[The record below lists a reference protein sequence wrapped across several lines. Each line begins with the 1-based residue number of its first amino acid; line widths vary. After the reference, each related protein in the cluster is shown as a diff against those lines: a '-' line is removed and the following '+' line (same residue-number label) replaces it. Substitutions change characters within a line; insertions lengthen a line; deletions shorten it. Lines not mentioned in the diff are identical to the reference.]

1 MINSIGSGRETG
13 RANIPAITVVCS
25 LVLLGGCAGWWGET
39 ADKPLPGERISV
51 MTLENTL
58 TPDPRLADLAVRLP
72 KPFANPDWPQ
82 AGGMPNH
89 AMHHLSAKGRLAEVW
104 RTDIGDGSS
113 SDARLIASPI
123 VFQQRV
129 FTMDTDSRVQALD
142 VANGDV
148 LWRVKLVPKNEGDDE
163 EMNSGGIAFAN
174 GRIYVTTGFAEIIVL
189 DASNGREIWRRT
201 LNGPMRA
208 APTVFKG
215 RVFVVT
221 IANEL
226 HALDAKDGRTL
237 WSHVGIAETAGLL
250 GGASPAADGS
260 VVITPYSSGEI
271 VALRHE
277 NGRVVWSD
285 TLTALR
291 RTDPVS
297 TLPHI
302 RGRPVID
309 RGRVIASSNSGRTV
323 AIDLRTGSRL
333 WEQGIGSAYGA
344 WVAGEFI
351 YLLSTNGEIV
361 CLSRRNGGIRWV
373 RQLQRFENEED
384 KEDPIYWSGP
394 VLAGDRILVGGSH
407 GELWSISPYTGKL
420 LGRID
425 VGDPVYLPAIVAQD
439 TVFVLTDDADLIALR

>member
-1 MINSIGSGRETG
+1 MVINRIIAACLGFAFLSACSGW
-13 RANIPAITVVCS
+13 
-25 LVLLGGCAGWWGET
+25 LGDSAE
-39 ADKPLPGERISV
+39 KPLPGERISV
-51 MTLENTL
+51 MTLQSAL
-58 TPDPRLADLAVRLP
+58 TPDPRLSDLAVRLP
-72 KPFANPDWPQ
+72 RPFSNPDWPQ

-89 AMHHLSAKGRLAEVW
+89 AMHHLSAKGKLEEVW
-104 RTDIGDGSS
+104 SVDIGDGSNS
-113 SDARLIASPI
+113 NAQLIASPI
-123 VFQQRV
+123 VSQGRV
-129 FTMDTDSRVQALD
+129 FTLDTDGRVQATS
-142 VANGDV
+142 VENGDA
-148 LWRVKLVPKNEGDDE
+148 LWRTKIIAKNSGDDD
-163 EMNSGGIAFAN
+163 EMTSGGVAYAN
-174 GRIYVTTGFAEIIVL
+174 GRLYITTGFAEVIVL
-189 DASNGREIWRRT
+189 DATNGREVWRRT

-226 HALDAKDGRTL
+226 YALDATDGRTL
-237 WSHVGIAETAGLL
+237 WTHVGIAETAGLL

-260 VVITPYSSGEI
+260 VVIVSYSSGEI
-271 VALRHE
+271 VALRLE
-277 NGRVVWSD
+277 NGRVAWSD

-297 TLPHI
+297 TLAHI

-333 WEQGIGSAYGA
+333 WERGIGSAFGV

-361 CLSRRNGGIRWV
+361 CLVRRNGGIRWV
-373 RQLQRFENEED
+373 RQLQRYEDEDD

-394 VLAGDRILVGGSH
+394 VLAGDRILLGSSH
-407 GELWSISPYTGKL
+407 GELWSVSPYTGRL

-425 VGDPVYLPAIVAQD
+425 VGDPIFLPAVVAQD
-439 TVFVLTDDADLIALR
+439 TVFVLTDDAKLVALR

>member
-1 MINSIGSGRETG
+1 MVIARIITIVGS
-13 RANIPAITVVCS
+13 
-25 LVLLGGCAGWWGET
+25 LLLLGACSTWFGESD
-39 ADKPLPGERISV
+39 DKPLPGERISV
-51 MTLENTL
+51 MSLERAL

-72 KPFANPDWPQ
+72 KPYTNPEWPQ
-82 AGGMPNH
+82 AGGVPNH
-89 AMHHLSAKGRLAEVW
+89 AMHHLSAKGELAEVW

-113 SDARLIASPI
+113 SNAQLITSPI
-123 VFQQRV
+123 VVQNRV
-129 FTMDTDSRVQALD
+129 YTMDADSEVRALD

-148 LWRVKLVPKNEGDDE
+148 LWRVKLVPKNDGDDD
-163 EMNSGGIAFAN
+163 EMTSGGIAFDN
-174 GRIYVTTGFAEIIVL
+174 GRIFVTTGFAEVIVL
-189 DASNGREIWRRT
+189 DASKGREIWRRT

-221 IANEL
+221 IANEM
-226 HALDAKDGRTL
+226 HALDAKDGRSL

-260 VVITPYSSGEI
+260 VVITSYSSGEI
-271 VALRHE
+271 VALRLE

-297 TLPHI
+297 TLAHI

-333 WEQGIGSAYGA
+333 WEQGVGSAFGA

-351 YLLSTNGEIV
+351 YLLSTHGEIV
-361 CLSRRNGGIRWV
+361 CLARRNGGIRWV
-373 RQLQRFENEED
+373 RQLQRYEDEED
-384 KEDPIYWSGP
+384 KEDPIFWSGP

-407 GELWSISPYTGKL
+407 GELWSVSPYTGAL

-425 VGDPVYLPAIVAQD
+425 IGDAVYMSAVVAQD